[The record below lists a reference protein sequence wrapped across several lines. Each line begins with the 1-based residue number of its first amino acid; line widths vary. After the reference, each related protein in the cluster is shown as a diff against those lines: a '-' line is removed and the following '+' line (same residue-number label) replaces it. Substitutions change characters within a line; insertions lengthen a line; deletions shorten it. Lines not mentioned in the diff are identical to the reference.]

1 MNKDQAPDPLPENFP
16 YRDIFYLQRPKSRR
30 TSCLNAESRA
40 AQFMPFD
47 ALTGFDES
55 IAETERITSSHSAL
69 DGYAVAELNERFGY
83 LKLHHFPK
91 VKITMTIFV
100 RDLKKEGGS
109 YVDVEG
115 IVRNID
121 EIERKV
127 RLDDGR
133 VFSLD
138 DIEALDGDI
147 FLEEEI

>member
-1 MNKDQAPDPLPENFP
+1 MNDDKAADPLPENFP
-16 YRDIFYLQRPKSRR
+16 YRDIFYLKRPKSRR
-30 TSCLNAESRA
+30 ATHLSAENRA

-55 IAETERITSSHSAL
+55 IAETERITASRSAL

-83 LKLHHFPK
+83 LKLHNFPK
-91 VKITMTIFV
+91 VKITVTVFV
-100 RDLKKEGGS
+100 RDPKKEGGS
-109 YVDVEG
+109 YVNVEG

-121 EIERKV
+121 EIARKV

-133 VFSLD
+133 ILSLD
-138 DIEALDGDI
+138 DIESIDGDI

>member
-1 MNKDQAPDPLPENFP
+1 MNDDKAVEPLPENFP
-16 YRDIFYLQRPKSRR
+16 YRDIFYLKRQKSRR
-30 TSCLNAESRA
+30 ATHLSAESRA

-55 IAETERITSSHSAL
+55 IAETERLTSSHSAL
-69 DGYAVAELNERFGY
+69 DGYAAAELNARFSY
-83 LKLHHFPK
+83 LKLHNFPK
-91 VKITMTIFV
+91 AKITVTIFV
-100 RDLKKEGGS
+100 HDLKKEGGS
-109 YVDVEG
+109 YANVEG

>member
-1 MNKDQAPDPLPENFP
+1 MNDDKATEPLPENFP
-16 YRDIFYLQRPKSRR
+16 YRDIFYLKRPKSRR
-30 TSCLNAESRA
+30 ATHLSAESRA

-55 IAETERITSSHSAL
+55 IAETERLTSSHSAL

-83 LKLHHFPK
+83 LKIRNFPK

-109 YVDVEG
+109 YVSVEG

-121 EIERKV
+121 EITRKV

-133 VFSLD
+133 IFSLD

-147 FLEEEI
+147 FLEEGL

>member
-1 MNKDQAPDPLPENFP
+1 MNKDPEILPENFP
-16 YRDIFYLQRPKSRR
+16 YRDIFYLEKPRSRR
-30 TSCLNAESRA
+30 VTHLSAESRA

-55 IAETERITSSHSAL
+55 IAETERLTSSHSAL

-83 LKLHHFPK
+83 LKIRNFPK

-109 YVDVEG
+109 YVSVEG

-121 EIERKV
+121 EITRKV

-133 VFSLD
+133 IFSLD

-147 FLEEEI
+147 FLEEGL